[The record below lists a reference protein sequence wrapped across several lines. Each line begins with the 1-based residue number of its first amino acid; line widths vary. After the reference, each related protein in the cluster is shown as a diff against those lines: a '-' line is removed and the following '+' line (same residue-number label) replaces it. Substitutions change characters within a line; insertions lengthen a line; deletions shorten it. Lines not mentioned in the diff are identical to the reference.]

1 MGEGNGASFSPIRRL
16 EDLQYPFSEK
26 HKGIHP
32 VIYTNNGGMYRR
44 TELKNFAQVLFSQ
57 IVKHNYNKNSISD
70 LYDTIWHSDVSP
82 DKSLT
87 RIIVMPPLEVREK
100 CDQIARRRT
109 NSRQIELDI
118 EATIMEW
125 CAGINV
131 TPRHAVYTNR
141 PAVLFFDNDSA
152 LVMAKIVLN
161 DLDLICDLKKRCR
174 DAF

>member
-1 MGEGNGASFSPIRRL
+1 
-16 EDLQYPFSEK
+16 
-26 HKGIHP
+26 
-32 VIYTNNGGMYRR
+32 VIVTNNGGMYSRA
-44 TELKNFAQVLFSQ
+44 ELKSFAQVLFAQ
-57 IVKHNYNKNSISD
+57 IIRHNYNKNAISD
-70 LYDTIWHSDVSP
+70 LYNTIWHCDITP
-82 DKSLT
+82 DSSLT

-100 CDQIARRRT
+100 CDKIARRRK
-109 NSRQIELDI
+109 NSRQKELDI

-125 CAGINV
+125 CAENNV